1 MARFEGTGVSTF
13 SSKFFSKIR
22 IRAISPSSGH
32 STEGAQRN
40 RERREEWANETLRLR
55 DGPNPLE
62 RLKIAK
68 GIGLDFP
75 SIGLDSASRRL

>member
-22 IRAISPSSGH
+22 IRAISFIGSLD
-32 STEGAQRN
+32 
-40 RERREEWANETLRLR
+40 RRRAAKPRRPEEWANETLRLR